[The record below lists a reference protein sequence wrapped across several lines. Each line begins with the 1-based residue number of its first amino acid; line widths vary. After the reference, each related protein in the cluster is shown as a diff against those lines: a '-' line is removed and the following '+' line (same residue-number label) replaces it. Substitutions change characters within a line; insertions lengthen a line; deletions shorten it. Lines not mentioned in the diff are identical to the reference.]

1 MNRKFLTIG
10 TSAVLTTVLGGIC
23 VGSLFGCQLPG
34 MAKNPQI
41 FEPNLRG
48 ENTKEIK
55 SSILVAENSEEQ
67 NRIKLYEKA
76 SQSVVAIAT
85 GFGHGSGFIVSPD
98 GLVLTNAHVVKDSS
112 KTVAIVLADGT
123 QVLADVVG
131 FGSDGLDLAALKIR
145 NQKNL
150 PYLRLATPGSAQVGQ
165 SVYAIGTPLSLELQ
179 NTLTYGI
186 ISRIDKKLGL
196 IQHDAAVNPGNS
208 GGPLLNSNG
217 QVIGVNSAIFNDTD
231 IDPKLKRF
239 IGISF
244 AIPTELIQPFLV
256 AIEQGNAQLASGR
269 KEPNNSKDTDLPLNG
284 QVLQAGLK
292 NGDRILPNN
301 SYFHTYVFEGKAGQQ
316 ITIEMD
322 SQQID
327 SHLYLLLPAKERLIA
342 ENDDISP
349 KDFNARLTVT
359 LPENGIY
366 YLLANTFEAGESGSY
381 SLRAAISQQ

>member
-10 TSAVLTTVLGGIC
+10 TSALLTTVIGGIC

-34 MAKNPQI
+34 MAKKPQI
-41 FEPNLRG
+41 FEHNLRG

-98 GLVLTNAHVVKDSS
+98 GLVLTNAHVVEHSS
-112 KTVAIVLADGT
+112 KTVAIILADGT

-131 FGSDGLDLAALKIR
+131 FAPQGLDLAALKIR
-145 NQKNL
+145 DQKNL

-165 SVYAIGTPLSLELQ
+165 FVYAIGTPLSLELQ

-217 QVIGVNSAIFNDTD
+217 QVIGVNSAIFNDTE
-231 IDPKLKRF
+231 IKRF

-256 AIEQGNAQLASGR
+256 AVEQGNAQLASGR

-284 QVLQAGLK
+284 QVLQASLK
-292 NGDRILPNN
+292 NGARILPNN

-316 ITIEMD
+316 ITIEMN

-342 ENDDISP
+342 ENDDISS
-349 KDFNARLTVT
+349 KDFNSRLTVT
-359 LPENGIY
+359 LPENGVY

-381 SLRAAISQQ
+381 SLRAAISQR

>member
-10 TSAVLTTVLGGIC
+10 TSAVLTTVIGGIC
-23 VGSLFGCQLPG
+23 ISSLFGCQLPV
-34 MAKNPQI
+34 MAKNPQV
-41 FEPNLRG
+41 FESNLLG
-48 ENTKEIK
+48 DNTKKIK
-55 SSILVAENSEEQ
+55 STILIAENSEEQ

-76 SQSVVAIAT
+76 SKSVVAITT

-98 GLVLTNAHVVKDSS
+98 GLVLTNAHVVEDSS
-112 KTVAIVLADGT
+112 KAVAVVLADGT
-123 QVLADVVG
+123 QVVADVVG
-131 FGSDGLDLAALKIR
+131 FAPDGLDLAALKIR

-150 PYLRLATPGSAQVGQ
+150 PYLRLATPGSARVGQ
-165 SVYAIGTPLSLELQ
+165 SVYAIGTPLIVELQ

-186 ISRIDKKLGL
+186 ISRIDTKLGL
-196 IQHDAAVNPGNS
+196 IQHDAAINPGNS

-217 QVIGVNSAIFNDTD
+217 QVVGVNSAIFNDTE
-231 IDPKLKRF
+231 IKRF

-256 AIEQGNAQLASGR
+256 AVEKGNAQLASER
-269 KEPNNSKDTDLPLNG
+269 QQPSNSQDTDLPLNG
-284 QVLQAGLK
+284 QVLQASLK
-292 NGDRILPNN
+292 NGDRTLPNN

-316 ITIEMD
+316 ITIEMN

-327 SHLYLLLPAKERLIA
+327 PHLYLLLPAKERLIA
-342 ENDDISP
+342 QNDDISP

>member
-10 TSAVLTTVLGGIC
+10 TSAILTTVIGGIC
-23 VGSLFGCQLPG
+23 VSSLFGYQLPG
-34 MAKNPQI
+34 MAKNLQKI
-41 FEPNLRG
+41 EPNLLG

-67 NRIKLYEKA
+67 KRIQLYEKA

-85 GFGHGSGFIVSPD
+85 GLGHGSGFIVSPD
-98 GLVLTNAHVVKDSS
+98 GLVLTNAHVVQDSS
-112 KTVAIVLADGT
+112 KAVAVVLADGT

-131 FGSDGLDLAALKIR
+131 FASEGLDLAALKIR

-150 PYLRLATPGSAQVGQ
+150 PYLRLATPGSARVGQ
-165 SVYAIGTPLSLELQ
+165 SVYAIGTPLSLQWQ

-186 ISRIDKKLGL
+186 ISRIDTKLRL

-217 QVIGVNSAIFNDTD
+217 QVIGVNSAIVNDTE
-231 IDPKLKRF
+231 IKRF
-239 IGISF
+239 IGISL

-256 AIEQGNAQLASGR
+256 AVEQGNAQLASGR
-269 KEPNNSKDTDLPLNG
+269 QQPSNSQDTDLPLNG
-284 QVLQAGLK
+284 QVLEASLK
-292 NGDRILPNN
+292 NGDRTLPNN

-342 ENDDISP
+342 QNDDISP

>member
-1 MNRKFLTIG
+1 MNRK
-10 TSAVLTTVLGGIC
+10 VLTTVIGGIF
-23 VGSLFGCQLPG
+23 VSSLFSFQLT
-34 MAKNPQI
+34 ASANKYQVNEQ
-41 FEPNLRG
+41 NLLG
-48 ENTKEIK
+48 KKTKEIK
-55 SSILVAENSEEQ
+55 SAVNIAENSEEQ
-67 NRIKLYEKA
+67 NRIQLYEKA
-76 SQSVVAIAT
+76 SKSVVAIAT
-85 GFGHGSGFIVSPD
+85 DLAKGSGFIVSPD
-98 GLVLTNAHVVKDSS
+98 GLVLTNAHVVQNSS
-112 KTVAIVLADGT
+112 KTIAIVLADGT

-131 FGSDGLDLAALKIR
+131 FASDGLDLAALKIR

-150 PYLRLATPGSAQVGQ
+150 PYLRLASPGSARVGQ
-165 SVYAIGTPLSLELQ
+165 SVYAIGTPLSLEFQ
-179 NTLTYGI
+179 NTLTYGV

-196 IQHDAAVNPGNS
+196 IQHDAAINPGNS

-217 QVIGVNSAIFNDTD
+217 QVIGVNSAIYNDTE
-231 IDPKLKRF
+231 IKRF

-256 AIEQGNAQLASGR
+256 AVEQGNAQLESER
-269 KEPNNSKDTDLPLNG
+269 QQPSNSQDTDLPLNG
-284 QVLQAGLK
+284 QVLQASLK
-292 NGDRILPNN
+292 NGDRTLPNN

-316 ITIEMD
+316 ITIAMD

-342 ENDDISP
+342 QNDDISP

>member
-1 MNRKFLTIG
+1 MNSKFLTIG
-10 TSAVLTTVLGGIC
+10 TSAILTTVMGGIC
-23 VGSLFGCQLPG
+23 VGSLFGCQLP
-34 MAKNPQI
+34 AIANNYHKSQQ
-41 FEPNLRG
+41 NLLG
-48 ENTKEIK
+48 EKTEKIN
-55 SSILVAENSEEQ
+55 SSILIAENSEEQ
-67 NRIKLYEKA
+67 NRIQLYAKA
-76 SQSVVAIAT
+76 SPSVVAIAT
-85 GFGHGSGFIVSPD
+85 GFGHGSGFIVSAD
-98 GLVLTNAHVVKDSS
+98 GLVLTNAHVVQDSS
-112 KTVAIVLADGT
+112 KTVAVVLADGT

-131 FGSDGLDLAALKIR
+131 FGSGGLDLAALKIR

-179 NTLTYGI
+179 NTLTYGV

-217 QVIGVNSAIFNDTD
+217 QVIGVNSAIFNDTE
-231 IDPKLKRF
+231 IKRF

-256 AIEQGNAQLASGR
+256 AVEQGNAKLASER
-269 KEPNNSKDTDLPLNG
+269 QQPSNSEDIDLPLNG
-284 QVLQAGLK
+284 QVLQASLK
-292 NGDRILPNN
+292 NGDRTLPNN

-327 SHLYLLLPAKERLIA
+327 PHLYLLLPAKEQLVA

-359 LPENGIY
+359 LPENGVY

-381 SLRAAISQQ
+381 SLRAAISQR

>member
-10 TSAVLTTVLGGIC
+10 TSAILTTLLGGIC
-23 VGSLFGCQLPG
+23 VCSLFGCQLPTI
-34 MAKNPQI
+34 AKNPQKS
-41 FEPNLRG
+41 EPNLLG
-48 ENTKEIK
+48 DNTKQIK
-55 SSILVAENSEEQ
+55 SSIIIAENSEEQ
-67 NRIKLYEKA
+67 NRIQLYEKA
-76 SQSVVAIAT
+76 SKSVVAIAT

-98 GLVLTNAHVVKDSS
+98 GLVLTNAHVVEDSS
-112 KTVAIVLADGT
+112 KAVAVVLADGT

-131 FGSDGLDLAALKIR
+131 FGSGGLDLAALKIR

-150 PYLRLATPGSAQVGQ
+150 PYLRLATPGSARVGQ

-186 ISRIDKKLGL
+186 ISRIDPKLGL

-217 QVIGVNSAIFNDTD
+217 QVIGVNSAIFNDTE
-231 IDPKLKRF
+231 IKRF

-256 AIEQGNAQLASGR
+256 AVEQGNAQLASGR
-269 KEPNNSKDTDLPLNG
+269 QQPSNSQDTDLSLNG
-284 QVLQAGLK
+284 QVLQASLK
-292 NGDRILPNN
+292 NGDRTLPNN

-342 ENDDISP
+342 QNDDISP